1 VAIQSLFCHVSH
13 AHVASVTDLEG
24 AVTRLICPEYHRP
37 TGTCRLR
44 MGALSGGPL
53 SQLLARLDEGDLD
66 RRSTRC
72 ALFQ

>member
-1 VAIQSLFCHVSH
+1 MAIQSLLCHVSH
-13 AHVASVTDLEG
+13 SHVAAVTDLEG
-24 AVTRLICPEYHRP
+24 AVTRMICPEYHGP
-37 TGTCRLR
+37 SGTCRLR

-53 SQLLARLDEGDLD
+53 SQLLARLDEDDLN